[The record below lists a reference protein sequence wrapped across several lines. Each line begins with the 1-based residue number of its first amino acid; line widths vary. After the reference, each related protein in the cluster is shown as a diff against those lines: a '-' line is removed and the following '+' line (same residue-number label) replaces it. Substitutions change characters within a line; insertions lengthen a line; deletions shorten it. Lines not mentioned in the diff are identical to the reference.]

1 MRILYVITQGELGGA
16 QVYVETL
23 AKAARKRGD
32 KVIVATNKNNDKHL
46 RSTLEPSGVKIW
58 SLGHLVQPI
67 SPWHDCMAVFELA
80 KLYQNTKP
88 DVIHLNSSKA
98 GVVGSFA
105 VVWTRLLYKTE
116 FRLIYTAHGWVF
128 NEPMLLLKK
137 WLYVFLEKITAPIKD
152 KIICVS
158 EFDRQI
164 GVKSRIAPAIK
175 LITIHN
181 GIDPNDINLLPRTE
195 SLIALGLSEFNNEL
209 ILCAISNFYP
219 AKGLNYL
226 LEAIKILKD
235 RGVACRLIII
245 GEGSLRPQLEQQI
258 KELHLEHHVILA
270 GRLNQASR
278 YLSAGDIAV
287 MSSVKEGL
295 PYFPLEAMAAKIPV
309 VATNVGGLP
318 EIIDDGITGFIV
330 PTKNPVALAEKISL
344 LASNLQLRQQMG
356 EAGYNRVKE
365 NFSEDDMINK
375 TFATYQ

>member
-16 QVYVETL
+16 QIYVETL
-23 AKAARKRGD
+23 AKAARARGD
-32 KVIVATNKNNDKHL
+32 EVIVATNKNNDKHL
-46 RSTLEPSGVKIW
+46 RSTLEPSGVIIW
-58 SLGHLVQPI
+58 PLGHLVQPI

-88 DVIHLNSSKA
+88 DIIHLNSSKA

-105 VVWTRLLYKTE
+105 AVWTRLLYKIE

-128 NEPMLLLKK
+128 NEPMLAVKK
-137 WLYVFLEKITAPIKD
+137 WLYILLEKITVPIKD

-164 GVKSRIAPAIK
+164 GVKSRIASATK

-181 GIDPNDINLLPRTE
+181 GVDPNTINLLPRTE
-195 SLIALGLSEFNNEL
+195 SLIALGLSGFNNEL

-226 LEAIKILKD
+226 LEAVKILKEQNI
-235 RGVACRLIII
+235 ACRLVII
-245 GEGSLRPQLEQQI
+245 GEGTLRPQLEQQI
-258 KELHLEHHVILA
+258 KELHLERHVILA

-295 PYFPLEAMAAKIPV
+295 PYFPLEAMAAKMPV

-318 EIIDDGITGFIV
+318 EIIDDGITGYIV
-330 PTKNPVALAEKISL
+330 PAKNPIALAKKISL
-344 LASNLQLRQQMG
+344 LASNPQLRQQMG
-356 EAGYNRVKE
+356 EAGYARAKE
-365 NFSEDDMINK
+365 KFSKEEMIEK

>member
-16 QVYVETL
+16 QIYVETL
-23 AKAARKRGD
+23 AKAARKRSD
-32 KVIVATNKNNDKHL
+32 EVIVATNKNNDKHL

-58 SLGHLVQPI
+58 PLGHLVQPI
-67 SPWHDCMAVFELA
+67 SPWSDCMAVFELA

-88 DVIHLNSSKA
+88 DIIHLNSSKA

-105 VVWTRLLYKTE
+105 AIWTQLFHKTG

-137 WLYVFLEKITAPIKD
+137 WLYIFLEKITAPIKD

-164 GVKSRIAPAIK
+164 GVKSRIAPAAK
-175 LITIHN
+175 LIAILN

-195 SLIALGLSEFNNEL
+195 SQIALGLSEFNNEL

-226 LEAIKILKD
+226 LEAVKILKEQ
-235 RGVACRLIII
+235 GVACRLAII
-245 GEGSLRPQLEQQI
+245 GEGALRPQLEQQI
-258 KELHLEHHVILA
+258 KELHLEHYVIIA

-295 PYFPLEAMAAKIPV
+295 PYFPLEAMAAQLPV
-309 VATNVGGLP
+309 VATNAGGLP

-330 PTKNPVALAEKISL
+330 PAQNPIALAKKISL
-344 LASNLQLRQQMG
+344 LASNPQLRQQMG